1 MKVYM
6 KVKFG
11 ILKGLDGNDVKN
23 GSEYVYNDKTIAQI
37 IATDAAKDNVL
48 QRYELATKLYNANG
62 NEVEIT
68 ESEKEIIKQT
78 INSGTLSILLAA
90 QALSAMNNAYN

>member
-1 MKVYM
+1 MKVHM

-23 GSEYVYNDKTIAQI
+23 GSEYVYIDKTIAQI

>member
-1 MKVYM
+1 M

-23 GSEYVYNDKTIAQI
+23 GSEYVYIDKTIAQI